1 MKKYDNLTSFRDL
14 FVIDDKIWEKE
25 GNMPNIEISKNSFY
39 DSVKEI
45 LQTAKD
51 SAYRQVNFIMVE
63 AYWNVGKQI
72 VQEEQSGE
80 DRAKYGSYLIKELSK
95 KLTNDFGKGFTPTN
109 LKMMRQFYNI
119 FPNSHTLCDQLS
131 WSHYRLLIRIQNE
144 KAREW
149 YEEEAV
155 KAHWSV
161 RALERQIGSHYY
173 ERILSSKEKQLLK
186 DEAEEK
192 TKDLKLVPKD
202 IIKDPYVLEF
212 LELKDNRIFRE
223 SELESAL
230 IEKIQEFLLELGRGF
245 AFVARQKLIKTEL
258 STFYIDLVFYNYI
271 LKCFVIID
279 LKRGKLTHQD
289 IGQMDMYI
297 NMFDDLE
304 KAKED
309 NPTIGIILCT
319 DKDNTIVKYS
329 SMKDKDNLFV
339 SKYQLYLPTE
349 EELKA
354 EIERDILELE

>member
-1 MKKYDNLTSFRDL
+1 
-14 FVIDDKIWEKE
+14 
-25 GNMPNIEISKNSFY
+25 MPNIEIPKNSFY
-39 DSVKEI
+39 ESVKEI

-63 AYWNVGKQI
+63 AYWNIGKQI
-72 VQEEQSGE
+72 VEEEQSGE
-80 DRAKYGSYLIKELSK
+80 DRAKYGSYLIKELST
-95 KLTNDFGKGFTPTN
+95 KLTDDFGKGFSKQN
-109 LKMMRQFYNI
+109 LWNMRQFYNY
-119 FPNSHTLCDQLS
+119 FPILSSLKRELS
-131 WSHYRLLIRIQNE
+131 WTHYKMIIRLEN
-144 KAREW
+144 KDAREW
-149 YEEEAV
+149 YEKEAIESN
-155 KAHWSV
+155 WST
-161 RALERQIGSHYY
+161 RALDRQIGSHYY
-173 ERILSSKEKQLLK
+173 ERILSSRDKQLVK
-186 DEAEEK
+186 DEADEK
-192 TKDLKLVPKD
+192 TKELKLVPKD

-212 LELKDNRIFRE
+212 LELKDNRTFRE

-230 IEKIQEFLLELGRGF
+230 IDKIQDFLLELGRGF

-271 LKCFVIID
+271 LKCFVVID

-319 DKDNTIVKYS
+319 DKDNTVVKYS

-354 EIERDILELE
+354 EIERDILELGNNF

>member
-1 MKKYDNLTSFRDL
+1 MGSE
-14 FVIDDKIWEKE
+14 IEK
-25 GNMPNIEISKNSFY
+25 SKNNFY
-39 DSVKEI
+39 ESVKEI

-63 AYWNVGKQI
+63 AYWNIGKQI
-72 VQEEQSGE
+72 VEEEQSGE
-80 DRAKYGSYLIKELSK
+80 DRAKYGSYLIKDLST
-95 KLTNDFGKGFTPTN
+95 KLTDDFGKGFSKQN
-109 LKMMRQFYNI
+109 LWNMRQFYNY
-119 FPNSHTLCDQLS
+119 FPILSSLKRELS
-131 WSHYRLLIRIQNE
+131 WTHYKMIIRIEN
-144 KAREW
+144 KDAREW
-149 YEEEAV
+149 YEKEAIESN
-155 KAHWSV
+155 WST

-173 ERILSSKEKQLLK
+173 ERILSSRDKQLVK

-212 LELKDNRIFRE
+212 LELKDNRTFRE

-271 LKCFVIID
+271 LKCFVVID

-319 DKDNTIVKYS
+319 DKDNTVVKYS

-354 EIERDILELE
+354 EIERDVLELGLREDNEKF